1 MKATDIISAHINR
14 GMFVKIAFRTIF
26 VACCFI
32 LAGAS
37 IAAVDVIEFDN
48 DEDRKRYQNLAAELR
63 CPKCPNQNL
72 VGTDSGIAYDLRRE
86 VARLVK
92 EGQTNE
98 QIKEY
103 MVNRYGDFVLY
114 KPPVNNKTLVL
125 WWAPIGMLVCGVIVF
140 AVTVLQRRRNVSG
153 EESTAD

>member
-1 MKATDIISAHINR
+1 MKTVFKLI
-14 GMFVKIAFRTIF
+14 VTV
-26 VACCFI
+26 VA
-32 LAGAS
+32 LS
-37 IAAVDVIEFDN
+37 VSLNVSSAVDVIEFDN
-48 DEDRKRYQNLAAELR
+48 DEDRKRYQDLAAELR

-86 VARLVK
+86 VGRLVK

-114 KPPVNNKTLVL
+114 KPPVNNKTLIL
-125 WWAPIGMLVCGVIVF
+125 WWAPVLMLVFGIIVF
-140 AVTVLQRRRNVSG
+140 CMIVVQRRRNFARSAG
-153 EESTAD
+153 SEADADDI